1 MRRAPLRRSCGAWNH
16 SLPVWSTS
24 RLRRARAARSVSVCA
39 RPGAPRVPFAVHE
52 DVLPLIRDALDE
64 SARMKLA
71 MREMAP
77 DVARVSARI
86 ADAFRAG
93 NRLYACGN
101 GGSACDAM
109 HLVEELVARY
119 KRERPGLPAHHLMDG
134 PTLTCWSNDYDFAT
148 AFSRQV
154 ESMVRPGD
162 VLVAISTSGGSPN
175 VLLAAQAA
183 NARGALT
190 VALTGRDGGRLRE
203 VCAES
208 LVVPAQATERIQEGH
223 ITLIHLIC
231 ELVERTLFPGALPA

>member
-1 MRRAPLRRSCGAWNH
+1 MPH
-16 SLPVWSTS
+16 D
-24 RLRRARAARSVSVCA
+24 
-39 RPGAPRVPFAVHE
+39 
-52 DVLPLIRDALDE
+52 DVLDLILSALDE
-64 SARMKLA
+64 SARVKLA
-71 MREMAP
+71 LRGLAP
-77 DVARVSARI
+77 DVARVAGLI

-119 KRERPGLPAHHLMDG
+119 RRERPGLPAHHLMDG

-154 ESMVRPGD
+154 EAMVRPGD
-162 VLVAISTSGGSPN
+162 VLVAISTSGGSQN
-175 VLLAAQAA
+175 VLLAAEAA

-190 VALTGRDGGRLRE
+190 IGLTGRDGGRLRE

-231 ELVERTLFPGALPA
+231 ELVERTLFPDALPA

>member
-1 MRRAPLRRSCGAWNH
+1 MQHTDAL
-16 SLPVWSTS
+16 
-24 RLRRARAARSVSVCA
+24 
-39 RPGAPRVPFAVHE
+39 
-52 DVLPLIRDALDE
+52 DLIRDALDE
-64 SARMKLA
+64 SARVKLA
-71 MREMAP
+71 LRDLAP
-77 DVARVSARI
+77 QIAHAAGLV

-119 KRERPGLPAHHLMDG
+119 KRERPGLAAHHLMDG

-154 ESMVRPGD
+154 EAMVRPGD

-175 VLLAAQAA
+175 VLLAAEAA
-183 NARGALT
+183 NARGAVT
-190 VALTGRDGGRLRE
+190 IGLTGRDGGRLAGI
-203 VCAES
+203 CTAS

-231 ELVERTLFPGALPA
+231 ELVERTLFPDAPTA